1 MEKKKILIPIFL
13 ILLVGIIACIP
24 LLTGNKKNNDTPKKD
39 IKEVYTTIIISI
51 NPKLAL
57 EIDKD
62 KNVIN
67 MYPLNKDAE
76 EFNRNAYVGK
86 TLDESIEQVMTDA
99 KDYIKDNKEIS
110 ISVADESKDN
120 KHIEEIKEIKKDV
133 IETFKEKDTTI
144 EVKDVELTKE
154 EVKEIIDD
162 VEEIKV
168 EDKKE
173 DKTTTTST
181 TTSTTTT
188 STTTSTT
195 SKKTTT
201 TKKKTTTTTK
211 KKTTSATTK
220 KPDYNLND
228 NIKIEIVEGDLLGI
242 FVYPNKDECK
252 GKFPGEVTIP
262 EGQTYNSY
270 CENKI
275 PSQPKLTGKGYYCE
289 TVTTGMINEDGVTS
303 NKPYMCYWIE
313 DIIPESKVIS
323 IVEKVL
329 KKPNA
334 VDLGGGLGGVDE
346 VTLDEATCKKFS
358 LSCGRW

>member
-24 LLTGNKKNNDTPKKD
+24 LFTGNKKNNDTPKKD
-39 IKEVYTTIIISI
+39 IKEVYTTIIVSI

-76 EFNRNAYVGK
+76 EFNRDAYVGK

-110 ISVADESKDN
+110 ISIADESKDS

-154 EVKEIIDD
+154 EVKEIIED

-173 DKTTTTST
+173 EKTTTNT

-195 SKKTTT
+195 S
-201 TKKKTTTTTK
+201 KKTTTTTK

-228 NIKIEIVEGDLLGI
+228 NIKIKIVEGDLLGI
-242 FVYPNKDECK
+242 FVYPNKEECK
-252 GKFPGEVTIP
+252 GKYPGEVTIP

-303 NKPYMCYWIE
+303 SKPYMCYWIE

-329 KKPNA
+329 KKSNA